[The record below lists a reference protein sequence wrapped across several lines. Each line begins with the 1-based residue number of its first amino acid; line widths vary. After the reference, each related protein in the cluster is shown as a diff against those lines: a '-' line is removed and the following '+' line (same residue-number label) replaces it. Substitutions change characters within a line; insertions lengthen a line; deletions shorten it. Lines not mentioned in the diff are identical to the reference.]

1 MRKNPSSA
9 SRAKKTAST
18 PPAAPLI
25 ATSATGDLFDRVASI
40 LEQARKNVARSV
52 NSNMVLAY
60 WLIGREIVQEI
71 QKGSPRADY
80 GENLIENLSR
90 RLVGQ
95 FGRGFSVA
103 NIRNFR
109 QFYFCFPDRVGIRYP
124 AGSELGSHAGQPP
137 KRYLAGSVSAD
148 RDPNQPDP
156 ANTPG
161 ILHPAGRELEP
172 GFSPDLSW
180 SHYRALMRV
189 SKKGWCESR
198 WEDGM
203 LYTADP
209 RRDPMNEE
217 RLSSMCLRH
226 SRSCTPRKS
235 WKG

>member
-1 MRKNPSSA
+1 MSAMRKNPSSA
-9 SRAKKTAST
+9 SRAKKAAST
-18 PPAAPLI
+18 PPASPLI

-60 WLIGREIVQEI
+60 WLIGREIVQEV

-90 RLVGQ
+90 PGQ

-124 AGSELGSHAGQPP
+124 AG
-137 KRYLAGSVSAD
+137 
-148 RDPNQPDP
+148 
-156 ANTPG
+156 
-161 ILHPAGRELEP
+161 RELEP

-189 SKKGWCESR
+189 
-198 WEDGM
+198 EDRQVDTQRCRPDG
-203 LYTADP
+203 
-209 RRDPMNEE
+209 
-217 RLSSMCLRH
+217 RLR
-226 SRSCTPRKS
+226 PAF
-235 WKG
+235 